1 MQAERFPMNP
11 IEQLLTQTV
20 GTLQSQRADREST
33 GEDYNFFTALCRFHD
48 ENRHSRFLHSLLN
61 PRGAHGQKS
70 LFLRLFLTELGVS
83 ASEGWRL
90 DHWHVETE
98 VTFFD
103 SQRRIDLLLH
113 GPEAIIGIENKVF
126 AGEGKAQ
133 LPSYAQS
140 LITLCAGRPAT
151 LVFLTPSGR
160 DPESE
165 MEWVTRTGV
174 ALVCCGYGRQSSRSL
189 FRWLEACREAAE
201 GKPRLV
207 EVVKQYSELVD
218 RIGGNTMKR
227 QELAP
232 LVHLLQHRQQFEAAT
247 ALVQAWSEAKVMA
260 QVAFWRDLDTRLRQ
274 MCEPGAPTL
283 QVWPHQGVT
292 PPDEKMVRGY
302 YGTSR
307 ERPNP
312 GLVYDTGLR
321 WNNHILVLVLEL
333 LAKFGSRPN
342 LTWKLQLRGD
352 GALDKVISPDGDL
365 ALSELSARLCA
376 LAPALKASSWSL
388 ATGDLVLPDGSTL
401 DVTDFR
407 SGKALELLDITARP
421 QVLEAVAQAVKDL
434 VRRAG
439 EIDGITV
446 CPPR

>member
-1 MQAERFPMNP
+1 MTAIECLLAETAD
-11 IEQLLTQTV
+11 I
-20 GTLQSQRADREST
+20 LQSQRIRREST
-33 GEDYNFFTALCRFHD
+33 GEGYNFFTALCSFHD
-48 ENRHSRFLHSLLN
+48 ENRHSHFLHSLLN
-61 PRGAHGQKS
+61 PRGAHLQKD

-83 ASEGWRL
+83 VSEEWRL
-90 DHWHVETE
+90 DHWRVEKE
-98 VTFFD
+98 VTFSD
-103 SQRRIDLLLH
+103 SKRRIDLLLQ

-126 AGEGKAQ
+126 AGEGQAQ
-133 LPSYAQS
+133 LSSYAQS
-140 LITLCAGRPAT
+140 LLKLCAGRPAT

-160 DPESE
+160 DPESNAALSS
-165 MEWVTRTGV
+165 VD
-174 ALVCCGYGRQSSRSL
+174 LVCCGYGHRTSPSL
-189 FRWLEACREAAE
+189 FGWLEACRDAVAD
-201 GKPRLV
+201 KPRLV
-207 EVVKQYSELVD
+207 EVIQQYAEMAD
-218 RIGGNTMKR
+218 RIGGNTMKK
-227 QELAP
+227 QELEP
-232 LVHLLQHRQQFEAAT
+232 LVRLINNRPQFEAAM
-247 ALVQAWSEAKVMA
+247 ALTEALAEAKVHA
-260 QVAFWRDLDTRLRQ
+260 QVAFWQGLHARLGAS
-274 MCEPGAPTL
+274 GAPTL
-283 QVWPHQGVT
+283 QIWPHKGVT
-292 PPDEKMVRGY
+292 LPDDKVVRGY

-352 GALDKVISPDGDL
+352 GALDKVISPEGDL